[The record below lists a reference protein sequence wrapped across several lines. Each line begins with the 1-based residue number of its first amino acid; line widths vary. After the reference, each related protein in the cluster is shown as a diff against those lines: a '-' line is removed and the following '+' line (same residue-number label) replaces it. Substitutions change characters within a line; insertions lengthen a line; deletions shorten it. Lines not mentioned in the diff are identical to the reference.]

1 MTDIDL
7 IMSYDQNELE
17 AVLEGLM
24 IRTVDRQEMLA
35 GLAVNIRVANNKKKL
50 KMNDL
55 FNRRKAINRIKSIF
69 KGDKQKDMSA
79 GLAERIKLANEH
91 FKNK

>member
-1 MTDIDL
+1 
-7 IMSYDQNELE
+7 MSYDQNELE

-69 KGDKQKDMSA
+69 KGDKQEDMSA

-91 FKNK
+91 FTNK

>member
-1 MTDIDL
+1 
-7 IMSYDQNELE
+7 MSYDQNELE

-79 GLAERIKLANEH
+79 DLAERIKLANEH